1 MEENKY
7 NYLIIEAQRNNI
19 HRYVVGAIVE
29 RENSVLLL
37 KRPKED
43 FMGGIYELPSG
54 KVESGESLDKALS
67 REVEEETGLTIGS
80 IVRYFGY
87 FDYESK
93 SGGKTRQFNFLV
105 SVNYGMG
112 VVLQEHETYTWA
124 QKEEVNDFPVTESVK
139 KILSYYW
146 ENRGDLYYAK

>member
-1 MEENKY
+1 MEEKKY

-37 KRPKED
+37 KRHQED

-80 IVRYFGY
+80 IVRYLGH
-87 FDYESK
+87 FDYKSK
-93 SGGKTRQFNFLV
+93 SGEKTRQFNFLV
-105 SVNYGMG
+105 SVNYGIG
-112 VVLQEHETYTWA
+112 VVLQEHETYAWA
-124 QKEEVNDFPVTESVK
+124 KKEEVNNFSVTESVK

-146 ENRGDLYYAK
+146 DNNI